1 MNQTQMQM
9 TQIRAQM
16 FNAEVAR
23 IPLVNVEL
31 SAKLAVKH
39 MPLNDLMFL
48 IAQEV
53 ERRAADP
60 GTHCPEG
67 VYGWDDW
74 SADAGRA
81 AGEIKDMARR
91 LEREGLV

>member
-1 MNQTQMQM
+1 MSQIAFEVEQMEKALFRGDVAQTPVVN
-9 TQIRAQM
+9 ID
-16 FNAEVAR
+16 VA
-23 IPLVNVEL
+23 
-31 SAKLAVKH
+31 ATLAIKH

-48 IAQEV
+48 VAQEI
-53 ERRAADP
+53 ERRARDP

-74 SADAGRA
+74 SADAGRTA
-81 AGEIKDMARR
+81 NEIKDIARR